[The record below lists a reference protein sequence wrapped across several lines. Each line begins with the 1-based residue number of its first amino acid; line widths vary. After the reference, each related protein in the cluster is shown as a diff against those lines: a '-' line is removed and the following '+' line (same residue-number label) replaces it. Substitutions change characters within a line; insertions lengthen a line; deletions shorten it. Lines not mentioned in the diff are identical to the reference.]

1 MKRSFIVVVAVLIVA
16 LAGLMAAQST
26 TPTPKV
32 DPTFQTKQDQNNT
45 KQKPSAIKTSKV
57 QGKKSTSS
65 QNVAYAAAYKAGIPH
80 SDTPSSPK

>member
-1 MKRSFIVVVAVLIVA
+1 MKRHLIVAVLVIA

-32 DPTFQTKQDQNNT
+32 DPTSQTKLDQKNT
-45 KQKPSAIKTSKV
+45 KQKPSAIKASKV

-65 QNVAYAAAYKAGIPH
+65 QDAAYAAA
-80 SDTPSSPK
+80 